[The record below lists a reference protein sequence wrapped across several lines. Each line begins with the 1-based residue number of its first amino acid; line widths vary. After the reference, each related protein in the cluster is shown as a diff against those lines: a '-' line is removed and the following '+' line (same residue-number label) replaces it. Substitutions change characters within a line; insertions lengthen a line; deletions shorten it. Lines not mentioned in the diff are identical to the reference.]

1 MTVTSITYM
10 TNTEKQ
16 SGVSGLPTQLLVN
29 HSMECPLQG
38 GYAASL
44 TKWANTPLNQGGPE
58 ASWHWGSDPIAV
70 VAMVPPELAAWH
82 ASAANSLSEGFEQA
96 GYARF
101 SRAEWLTE
109 DGKRSI
115 DNHAWIMAQRMKA
128 NGIPHRWLTN
138 AEVTAVV
145 YGGNRTIKGLCNHR
159 QIDPATRT
167 DPGDGYPFDYLNER
181 ISHHLG
187 ATIVPQ
193 SATQEDDDLDAEAK
207 GWIKETRDRVLGR
220 GVQRYYNPNNI
231 ADVRT
236 EPFPGCVAARSAD
249 VHDIM
254 ALHTLV
260 NGVGNRILDAVAKVP
275 GVDGSVVEGIR
286 DELREELHEGLKGLT
301 VTLSVPVE
309 TEAGQ

>member
-1 MTVTSITYM
+1 MTVTTITYM

-29 HSMECPLQG
+29 HSMECPLLG

-58 ASWHWGSDPIAV
+58 ASWHWGSDPIAI

-82 ASAANSLSEGFEQA
+82 ASAANGISEGFEQA

-101 SRAEWLTE
+101 TRAEWLTE

-167 DPGDGYPFDYLNER
+167 DPGNGYPFDYLDER
-181 ISHHLG
+181 IATHLG
-187 ATIVPQ
+187 TIVPQ
-193 SATQEDDDLDAEAK
+193 SIEEDDLDAEAK

-220 GVQRYYNPNNI
+220 GVQRFYNPNNI

-236 EPFPGCVAARSAD
+236 TEFPGSVAARSAD
-249 VHDIM
+249 VHDIIATNAM
-254 ALHTLV
+254 IT
-260 NGVGNRILDAVAKVP
+260 GFGNRILDAVAKVP
-275 GVDGSVVEGIR
+275 GIDTSVVEG
-286 DELREELHEGLKGLT
+286 LREELRTEVRDSLKGFS
-301 VTLSVPVE
+301 VTLSVPE
-309 TEAGQ
+309 SEAGQ